1 MRKREVKIKTK
12 ALVLLGVFLL
22 SIVSIAAVGGQILPP
37 PRPIPI
43 PGPIEPSVDGDYT
56 KLQISPRHEW
66 FEIKPGG
73 EEEFTVK
80 VKNKEEESVSTQ
92 VHIEIPPYGEYCV
105 EDGWITVEPDSVEI
119 KAGEEQ
125 EYTVKV
131 EIPDDAEI
139 GYYSVQV
146 VFTND
151 TIPTPYPAPFPL
163 YVNSLDLS
171 INVWE
176 QPKIQIQP
184 QWIHD
189 RIEAGESQQYKIQIE
204 NTGDEAIAINPEIG
218 GGEKWPGPRESVILD
233 AWLAIEAPAKVDAN
247 SKATV
252 KVTVDVP
259 VDAKGWYHGSINL
272 NIDEPAMERWN
283 QEVHMEIEVRKQPSA
298 PFRKDFTVKQ
308 GDNICVEVTA
318 SQRAYDNYGGETE
331 DEEPSFDVAL
341 IPADGEKQTQEPSKT
356 VKMGDVSMGM
366 DYLPL
371 WEASSEGMYHVMST
385 EYSERYEIT
394 NATGGVWTLEILP
407 KNADSFEYRI
417 EIEE

>member
-1 MRKREVKIKTK
+1 MKKREVKIKTK

-22 SIVSIAAVGGQILPP
+22 SIVSVAAVAGQMLQP

-43 PGPIEPSVDGDYT
+43 PEPIEPPVDGDYT

-73 EEEFTVK
+73 EEEFTVT

-92 VHIEIPPYGEYCV
+92 VQIEIPPYGEYCF
-105 EDGWITVEPDSVEI
+105 EKEWITVEPDSAEI

-131 EIPDDAEI
+131 QIPEDAEI

-151 TIPTPYPAPFPL
+151 TIPTPYPEPFPM

-184 QWIHD
+184 QWIHG
-189 RIEAGESQQYKIQIE
+189 RIEAGQSQQYKIQLE

-218 GGEKWPGPRESVILD
+218 GGERWPGPSENSIPD

-252 KVTVDVP
+252 MVTVDVP
-259 VDAKGWYHGSINL
+259 VDAKGRYHGSINL
-272 NIDEPAMERWN
+272 NIAEPAMERWD
-283 QEVHMEIEVRKQPSA
+283 QEVHMDIEVWKQPSA
-298 PFRKDFTVKQ
+298 PFRKDFSVKQ
-308 GDNICVEVTA
+308 GEKICVEVTA
-318 SQRAYDNYGGETE
+318 SQHAYDNYGGETE
-331 DEEPSFDVAL
+331 EEEPSFNVAL
-341 IPADGEKQTQEPSKT
+341 IPAAGETQTPEPSKT
-356 VKMGDVSMGM
+356 IKMGDVSMGM
-366 DYLPL
+366 DYLPP
-371 WEASSEGMYHVMST
+371 WETSSEGMYHVMST
-385 EYSERYEIT
+385 EYCETYEIT
-394 NATGGVWTLEILP
+394 NATGGIWTLEILP
-407 KNADSFEYRI
+407 KNAESFEYSI
-417 EIEE
+417 AIEE